1 MAEGAVVV
9 VGGTS
14 GMGREVA
21 RHYTGLGRD
30 VVISGR
36 DAQRAR
42 AIATE
47 VGGRTVGIGLEL
59 AEPETIATRLRSVG
73 PVEHLVIAAIHPSI
87 VGDSPYWRTKP
98 EAVLEGFRSR
108 TPLGRLVS
116 MRDVVGAVAFLLENP
131 SVTGV
136 NLPVDGGWLLM

>member
-9 VGGTS
+9 IGGTS

-21 RHYTGLGRD
+21 RFYAGQGRD

-47 VGGRTVGIGLEL
+47 IGGRTVGIGLEL
-59 AEPETIATRLRSVG
+59 AECDEIATRLRSVG
-73 PVEHLVIAAIHPSI
+73 PVQHLVIAAIDRDENTARDYDVKRAI
-87 VGDSPYWRTKP
+87 RLATLKLVG
-98 EAVLEGFRSR
+98 
-108 TPLGRLVS
+108 
-116 MRDVVGAVAFLLENP
+116 
-131 SVTGV
+131 
-136 NLPVDGGWLLM
+136 

>member
-14 GMGREVA
+14 GM
-21 RHYTGLGRD
+21 GRD

-59 AEPETIATRLRSVG
+59 DEPETIATRLRSAG
-73 PVEHLVIAAIHPSI
+73 PVEHLVIAAIDRDENTARDYDVNRAI
-87 VGDSPYWRTKP
+87 RLTTLKLVGYTEVIHALLDRMGESTSLS
-98 EAVLEGFRSR
+98 V
-108 TPLGRLVS
+108 VS
-116 MRDVVGAVAFLLENP
+116 
-131 SVTGV
+131 
-136 NLPVDGGWLLM
+136 